1 VAGHLRRSLPRGRE
15 PDRLVTSSSNTTGMT
30 KGYFQAVGIVG
41 IVTGVILL
49 AIGIPLSL
57 SSTSVEVR

>member
-1 VAGHLRRSLPRGRE
+1 
-15 PDRLVTSSSNTTGMT
+15 MT
-30 KGYFQAVGIVG
+30 KGGFQAVGIVC

-49 AIGIPLSL
+49 AIGIPLSM